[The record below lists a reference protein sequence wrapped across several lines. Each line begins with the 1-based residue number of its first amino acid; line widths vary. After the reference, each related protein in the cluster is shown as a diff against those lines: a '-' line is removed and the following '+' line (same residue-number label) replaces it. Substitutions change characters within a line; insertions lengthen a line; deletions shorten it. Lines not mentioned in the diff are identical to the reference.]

1 MVQTIFLKEIYN
13 KKMNNTHQY
22 ENKFYKSV
30 NQYIFKVF
38 IFITFLI
45 HSLYYTSKIGNYWD
59 EIHHIETGGSA
70 IKSVTEFLKNTS
82 PDQQGAFFY
91 PEYYGSIFLAPQHLI
106 TKIIFDGNYL
116 FDFLIDNY
124 IVLNKIDYYF
134 YIRHV
139 ILIFF
144 VTVSFIFISLMVDS
158 LIGLKAGNIFL
169 LLTLFFPRFLGHSLF
184 NALDIPFAIF
194 ILLAF
199 TYFFYKSSRKDNILN
214 FSNSDLLKLS
224 ILFAFILCVRGNGF
238 VFIASLFF
246 YIIFFQIQK
255 QDIGKYLIISSKLFI
270 FTLIFSLMF
279 SPKSWANPFLY
290 LQGVYR
296 AQFRN
301 EWSGSTLTN
310 GQFIMGQAST
320 YNYLLVW
327 LFFTIPI
334 IYFLYISIFLI
345 RNKNVQNFSYE
356 NFSLFFVIYVLT
368 LHAIF
373 RPISYNG
380 IRHYLFIIPF
390 LSLICSYGY
399 KSLNSKKIQ
408 LLLLFSTIG
417 YLAITQY
424 QFDQY
429 KYSYFNEFVSSESI
443 TEYCPENINGCG
455 NWGTDYY
462 AISGKE
468 FSNLIDNYED
478 DIDNLFVCYPTKSLT
493 PYLSN
498 TDKFN
503 EPYLWDIKSD
513 APAHNETDGFKQ
525 FKIVYSEGHFRDFI
539 NNQNIYLFYTYSIQQ
554 PQKYTDTCSFY
565 LYNDTKEFSCE
576 YVDSINRNVRG
587 NKVAF
592 SYLSKCLMKDI

>member
-1 MVQTIFLKEIYN
+1 M
-13 KKMNNTHQY
+13 
-22 ENKFYKSV
+22 
-30 NQYIFKVF
+30 
-38 IFITFLI
+38 
-45 HSLYYTSKIGNYWD
+45 
-59 EIHHIETGGSA
+59 
-70 IKSVTEFLKNTS
+70 
-82 PDQQGAFFY
+82 
-91 PEYYGSIFLAPQHLI
+91 
-106 TKIIFDGNYL
+106 
-116 FDFLIDNY
+116 
-124 IVLNKIDYYF
+124 
-134 YIRHV
+134 
-139 ILIFF
+139 
-144 VTVSFIFISLMVDS
+144 
-158 LIGLKAGNIFL
+158 
-169 LLTLFFPRFLGHSLF
+169 
-184 NALDIPFAIF
+184 
-194 ILLAF
+194 
-199 TYFFYKSSRKDNILN
+199 
-214 FSNSDLLKLS
+214 
-224 ILFAFILCVRGNGF
+224 
-238 VFIASLFF
+238 
-246 YIIFFQIQK
+246 
-255 QDIGKYLIISSKLFI
+255 
-270 FTLIFSLMF
+270 
-279 SPKSWANPFLY
+279 
-290 LQGVYR
+290 
-296 AQFRN
+296 
-301 EWSGSTLTN
+301 
-310 GQFIMGQAST
+310 
-320 YNYLLVW
+320 
-327 LFFTIPI
+327 
-334 IYFLYISIFLI
+334 
-345 RNKNVQNFSYE
+345 
-356 NFSLFFVIYVLT
+356 IYVLT